1 MVKYTSSSQ
10 EDLECVEE
18 DQSRVKKGTTSHP
31 VSKISQIQQLRAKQ
45 NPTPKSRKRTAAQA
59 ACTSDPAETTTVP
72 KYGPVAQEKHPEIE
86 KAH

>member
-1 MVKYTSSSQ
+1 MVKYTSSSE
-10 EDLECVEE
+10 EDLECVED
-18 DQSRVKKGTTSHP
+18 DQSRVQKATTSHP

-45 NPTPKSRKRTAAQA
+45 NPTPKSRKRTAAKA

-72 KYGPVAQEKHPEIE
+72 KYGPVAQEKQPEIE